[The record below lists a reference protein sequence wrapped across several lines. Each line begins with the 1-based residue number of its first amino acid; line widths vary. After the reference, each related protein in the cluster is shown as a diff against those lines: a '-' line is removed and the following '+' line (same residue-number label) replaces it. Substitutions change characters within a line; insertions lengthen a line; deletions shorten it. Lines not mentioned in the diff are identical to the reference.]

1 MYLGR
6 NTENKTFVFKSKIV
20 KNMEES
26 EILEIIIDTK
36 LSFKYHA
43 KNLCKKALQ
52 NVWALARLS
61 KYVNDARKNL
71 IFKSVI
77 RFQFGYCPMV

>member
-20 KNMEES
+20 KNMKEL

-36 LSFKYHA
+36 LNFKYHA
-43 KNLCKKALQ
+43 KNLCKKAL
-52 NVWALARLS
+52 
-61 KYVNDARKNL
+61 
-71 IFKSVI
+71 
-77 RFQFGYCPMV
+77 